1 MNPVHWFQFADDAA
15 VITAQESENHNLLY
29 SFSIWCQWSNM
40 FIRVEKCSTFGIKI
54 QHKICPVPSK
64 LLINSALIPTLKIDD
79 SLKYLGFRFNL
90 NMSDDV
96 HKSEII
102 SLIKWRP
109 KNRRKRRMEKL

>member
-1 MNPVHWFQFADDAA
+1 MSPVHWFQFADDAA
-15 VITAQESENHNLLY
+15 VITAQESENHNLLC

-54 QHKICPVPSK
+54 PHKVCPVPSK

-102 SLIKWRP
+102 
-109 KNRRKRRMEKL
+109 